1 MSSAWAITAFVV
13 ALLLAILI
21 HELGHLLTAKAVGMK
36 ADRYFVGFGPTL
48 WSTRRGE
55 TEYGVKAFP
64 LGGFVSIRGMSPMD
78 DRDPPILDAVLA
90 RDALVEDAARD
101 DTPVVAFVD
110 GTPPLT
116 VGSFLHLEEELA
128 RRGTPAATREHLV
141 RRGRETVAD
150 LDRPEAVRRALHEI
164 VHTEVGPSRR
174 RGDLA
179 WRLERGDEGRFYHDR
194 PIWQRALAIF
204 MGPITHLVIAFALL
218 FGLYVLMTL
227 PTGEVT
233 TEIGA
238 VIEGSAAAETDLQSG
253 DRLLAVGD
261 VSSDRFEVL
270 REAIRARPDQPTT
283 LTVLR
288 EGEELSV
295 ELTPRAEQDPQTG
308 ETIGLAGF
316 APTGVE
322 ARLGPIPAARRAL
335 VGDDLD
341 PFGGIVPLL
350 GASVQGLM
358 AVFSPSGIADLVTS
372 SVGVTER
379 DPEGVVSVI
388 GIASIAGQSA
398 EQGSAGIY
406 TFVFLLA
413 YLNVFLFIFNMVP
426 LPPFDGGHLAVL
438 GVEKTGNL
446 LRRLRGQAT
455 DFTVDPRVITAVAL
469 PVIGLLLLVAFT
481 AIWLDVSSPIQL

>member
-1 MSSAWAITAFVV
+1 MSSGLAITAFVV
-13 ALLLAILI
+13 ALLLAILV

-78 DRDPPILDAVLA
+78 DRDPPILDVVLA
-90 RDALVEDAARD
+90 RDALIEDAARD
-101 DTPVVAFVD
+101 DTPVVTFAD
-110 GTPPLT
+110 GTTSLT
-116 VGSFLHLEEELA
+116 AGTFLHLDEELE
-128 RRGTPAATREHLV
+128 RRGTPSDTREHIV
-141 RRGRETVAD
+141 RRGRETVAE
-150 LDRPEAVRRALHEI
+150 LDTPEAVRRSLHEI
-164 VHTEVGPSRR
+164 LLTEVGPSQR

-194 PIWQRALAIF
+194 PGWQRALAIV
-204 MGPITHLVIAFALL
+204 MGPATHLLIAFALL
-218 FGLYVLMTL
+218 FGIYVLLSL

-233 TEIGA
+233 TEIAA
-238 VIEGSAAAETDLQSG
+238 VLEGTAAAETDLQAG
-253 DRLLAVGD
+253 DRLLAVDD
-261 VSSDRFEVL
+261 VASDRFEVL
-270 REAIRARPDQPTT
+270 RDAIRARPDEPTQ

-288 EGEELSV
+288 DGEERTV
-295 ELTPRAEQDPQTG
+295 ELTPRGERDPQTG
-308 ETIGLAGF
+308 EIIGLAGF
-316 APTGVE
+316 APVGVE
-322 ARLGPIPAARRAL
+322 DRMGPVPAARRAL
-335 VGDDLD
+335 LGDDLD

-350 GASVQGLM
+350 GASVQGLV

-388 GIASIAGQSA
+388 GIASIAGQTA
-398 EQGSAGIY
+398 EAGTAGVY

-438 GVEKTGNL
+438 GVEKAGNL
-446 LRRLRGQAT
+446 VRRVRGQAT
-455 DFTVDPRVITAVAL
+455 DFTVDPRVVTAVAL
-469 PVIGLLLLVAFT
+469 PVIGLLLLVAVT

>member
-1 MSSAWAITAFVV
+1 MSSGLAITAFAV
-13 ALLLAILI
+13 ALLLAILV

-78 DRDPPILDAVLA
+78 DRDPPVLDVVLA

-101 DTPVVAFVD
+101 DTVVVTFLD

-116 VGSFLHLEEELA
+116 LGTFQHLEEELA
-128 RRGTPAATREHLV
+128 RRGAPATTREHVV

-150 LDRPEAVRRALHEI
+150 LEQLETVRRALHE
-164 VHTEVGPSRR
+164 VLHTEVGTSRR

-179 WRLERGDEGRFYHDR
+179 WRIERGDEGRFYHDR
-194 PIWQRALAIF
+194 PAWQRALAIVT
-204 MGPITHLVIAFALL
+204 GPVTHLAIAFLLL
-218 FGLYVLMTL
+218 FGVYTLLAL

-233 TEIGA
+233 TQVGA
-238 VIEGSAAAETDLQSG
+238 VLEDTPAAATDLRPG
-253 DRLLAVGD
+253 DRLLAVED
-261 VSSDRFEVL
+261 VASDRFEVL
-270 REAIRARPDQPTT
+270 RDEIRARPGQPTT

-288 EGEELSV
+288 DGEEVLV
-295 ELTPRAEQDPQTG
+295 ELTPQAQPDPQTG
-308 ETIGLAGF
+308 EEVGLAGF
-316 APTGVE
+316 APAGVE
-322 ARLGPIPAARRAL
+322 ARLGPVPAARRAL
-335 VGDDLD
+335 LGDDLD

-350 GASVQGLM
+350 GASVRGLA
-358 AVFSPSGIADLVTS
+358 AVFSPAGIADLLSS
-372 SVGVTER
+372 SVGITER

-388 GIASIAGQSA
+388 GIASIAGQTA
-398 EQGSAGIY
+398 EAGSAGVY

-438 GVEKTGNL
+438 GVEKVGNV
-446 LRRLRGQAT
+446 LRRLRGQAA
-455 DFTVDPRVITAVAL
+455 DFTVDPRLVTAVAL
-469 PVIGLLLLVAFT
+469 PVIGLLLLVAVT